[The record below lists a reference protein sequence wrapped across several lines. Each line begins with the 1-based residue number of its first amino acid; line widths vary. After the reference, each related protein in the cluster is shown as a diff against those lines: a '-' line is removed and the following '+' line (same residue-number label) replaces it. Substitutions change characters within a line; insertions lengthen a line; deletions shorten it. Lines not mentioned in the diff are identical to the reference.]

1 MTIDRTLKNQ
11 KYLLATIV
19 MMLFVVYGVLFYQY
33 HYSQKEKE
41 SIKREVMYNKVLLMK
56 RKNTSFF
63 NETWSNPG
71 GKVEPGESIEDAVKR
86 ELTEELGIS
95 VDIVRKLSDFH
106 DYRGGSLFGVYTG
119 FLVTITKGIPEIKE
133 PDKAEGLDYFSF
145 DKLPQPMAPYT
156 LEYLMHL

>member
-56 RKNTSFF
+56 SDSIKRFIIKNQIQILQNQDTIK
-63 NETWSNPG
+63 NQL
-71 GKVEPGESIEDAVKR
+71 R
-86 ELTEELGIS
+86 C
-95 VDIVRKLSDFH
+95 H
-106 DYRGGSLFGVYTG
+106 YYGS
-119 FLVTITKGIPEIKE
+119 E
-133 PDKAEGLDYFSF
+133 
-145 DKLPQPMAPYT
+145 
-156 LEYLMHL
+156 